1 MGSLP
6 PRQRFR
12 ANNVAIIGA
21 GPSGIAAA
29 KYLLAEKAFSR
40 ITIFEQ
46 RSTTGG
52 LWNYIPCDSESALDV
67 SIPQTS
73 PHAGLDQPI
82 WKNSNEANDG
92 QEQAQFMTAVYE
104 RLETNIPRG
113 LMGFSDLEWPEDCQL
128 FPKHEDVLEYIE
140 QYAKDVLHLIQF
152 RTQVL
157 DVRPHS
163 QDQWL
168 VKTQAVEQ
176 KIASTPV
183 EEVYDAVIV
192 ASGHYA
198 VPYIPDVVGIQDWN
212 RAHPGLISHSKYY
225 RKPENYTGKKVIVV
239 GNSASGIDIGAQI
252 ATVCKL
258 PLLMSQKS
266 ESYLNVGGASPEKQ
280 EKPEIIEYLP
290 ESRGVK
296 FADGTTE
303 TDIDAVVYCTGYFY
317 SYPFLESLDP
327 PVVSTGR
334 RVENIYHHLFY
345 RQRPTLSF
353 LVLNQKVIP
362 FPFAEVQ
369 SALVAR
375 VLSGRLTLPSEE
387 DMRAW
392 EEDNV
397 KEAGEGT
404 SFHVLKFPKDADYL
418 NMLHDWA
425 VSVDE
430 TKEGV
435 NGAVGKTPPYW
446 SEKQYWIRERFPNI
460 KKAFNDLG
468 EARHKTRRLED
479 VGYDFEAWRREKE
492 KEEHI
497 L

>member
-21 GPSGIAAA
+21 GPSGLAAA
-29 KYLLAEKAFSR
+29 KYLLAEHAFSR
-40 ITIFEQ
+40 ITIIEQ
-46 RSTTGG
+46 RTTVGG
-52 LWNYIPCDSESALDV
+52 QWNYIPCDAESAQDFP
-67 SIPQTS
+67 IPQTS
-73 PHAGLDQPI
+73 PHARLERPI
-82 WKNSNEANDG
+82 WKSSNTSKEPSQDA
-92 QEQAQFMTAVYE
+92 QEQAQFMTAIYE
-104 RLETNIPRG
+104 RLETNIPRD
-113 LMGFSDLEWPEDCQL
+113 LMAFSDLEWPGDRQL
-128 FPKHEDVLEYIE
+128 FPKHEDVLEYTE

-157 DVRPHS
+157 DVRPHG

-168 VKTQAVEQ
+168 VKTKAVHQ
-176 KIASTPV
+176 NLASTPV

-198 VPYIPDVVGIQDWN
+198 VPYIPDVPGIQHWN
-212 RAHPGLISHSKYY
+212 RAYPGRITHSKYY
-225 RKPENYTGKKVIVV
+225 RNPENYAGKKVIV
-239 GNSASGIDIGAQI
+239 
-252 ATVCKL
+252 
-258 PLLMSQKS
+258 S

-280 EKPEIIEYLP
+280 EKPEIIEYLL

-303 TDIDAVVYCTGYFY
+303 TDIDAIVYCTGYFY
-317 SYPFLESLDP
+317 SYPFLDSLDP
-327 PVVSTGR
+327 PVITTGR
-334 RVENIYHHLFY
+334 RVENLYHHLFY

-353 LVLNQKVIP
+353 LVLTQKVIP
-362 FPFAEVQ
+362 FAFAEVQ

-387 DMRAW
+387 EMRAW

-397 KEAGEGT
+397 REAGEGT
-404 SFHVLKFPKDADYL
+404 SFHVLQFPKDADYL
-418 NMLHDWA
+418 NTLHDWA
-425 VSVDE
+425 VSIDE
-430 TKEGV
+430 
-435 NGAVGKTPPYW
+435 NGSIGKKPPYW
-446 SEKQYWIRERFPNI
+446 REKQYWIRERFPNI

-468 EARHKTRRLED
+468 EARHKARRLED

>member
-21 GPSGIAAA
+21 GPSGLAAA
-29 KYLLAEKAFSR
+29 KYLLAEHAFSR

-46 RSTTGG
+46 RSTVGG
-52 LWNYIPCDSESALDV
+52 LWNYIPCDNSESAPDV

-73 PHAGLDQPI
+73 PHAGFDRPI
-82 WKNSNEANDG
+82 WKTEEPGRDA

-113 LMGFSDLEWPEDCQL
+113 LMGFSDLEWPEDRQL
-128 FPKHEDVLEYIE
+128 FPRHEDVLEYIE
-140 QYAKDVLHLIQF
+140 TYAQDVLHLIQF
-152 RTQVL
+152 RTQVVE
-157 DVRPHS
+157 VRPHG

-168 VKTQAVEQ
+168 VKTQSVEQ
-176 KIASTPV
+176 KSASTAV
-183 EEVYDAVIV
+183 EEVFDAVIV

-198 VPYIPDVVGIQDWN
+198 VPYIPDVRGVQDWN
-212 RAHPGLISHSKYY
+212 RAHPGRISHSKYY
-225 RKPENYTGKKVIVV
+225 RKPENYAGKKVIVV

-252 ATVCKL
+252 ATVCSL
-258 PLLMSQKS
+258 PLLISQKS

-280 EKPEIIEYLP
+280 EKPEIIEYIP

-296 FADGTTE
+296 FADGSIE
-303 TDIDAVVYCTGYFY
+303 TKIDAIVYCTGYFY
-317 SYPFLESLDP
+317 SYPFLDSLDP
-327 PVVSTGR
+327 PVISTGR
-334 RVENIYHHLFY
+334 RVENTYHHLFY
-345 RQRPTLSF
+345 TPRPTLSF

-362 FPFAEVQ
+362 FPFAEAQ
-369 SALVAR
+369 SALIAR
-375 VLSGRLTLPSEE
+375 VLSSRLTLPSENE
-387 DMRAW
+387 MRTW
-392 EEDNV
+392 EENNL
-397 KEAGEGT
+397 KEAGAGT

-425 VSVDE
+425 VS
-430 TKEGV
+430 
-435 NGAVGKTPPYW
+435 APGKTPPRW
-446 SEKQYWIRERFPNI
+446 GEKQYWIRERFPHI

-468 EARHKTRRLED
+468 EARHKIRSLED
-479 VGYDFEAWRREKE
+479 VGYDFDAWRREKE
-492 KEEHI
+492 KEEEEQI